1 VQLKTIEAAVDETR
15 LVTNKWTAEIEK
27 RGTTVSSSSW
37 ETTAGSVSGAALS
50 GSTATVTLAVTGR
63 GTLTNTVVLANGE
76 TLIAERDIR
85 V

>member
-1 VQLKTIEAAVDETR
+1 MQLKTIEATVDETR
-15 LVTNKWTAEIEK
+15 LVTNNWTAETEK
-27 RGTTVSSSSW
+27 RGTSVSSSSW

-50 GSTATVTLAVTGR
+50 GSVATVTLAVTGR